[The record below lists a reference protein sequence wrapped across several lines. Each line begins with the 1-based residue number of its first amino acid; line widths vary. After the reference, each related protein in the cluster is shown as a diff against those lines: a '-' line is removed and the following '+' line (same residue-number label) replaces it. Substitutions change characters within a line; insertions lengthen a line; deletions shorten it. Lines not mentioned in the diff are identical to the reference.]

1 MSDVNDREDDQFGE
15 ALSEV
20 ANALQT
26 AGLLASLQRRHAGDL
41 AQNAIKLETAIERA
55 IADKT
60 IIRTWPVRNDPVIR
74 NRLTMM
80 TQDERYSPIMRQTA
94 QSILSETID
103 ETELIA
109 VGVAD

>member
-1 MSDVNDREDDQFGE
+1 MSDAKDRDDHFGE

-55 IADKT
+55 THA
-60 IIRTWPVRNDPVIR
+60 IR
-74 NRLTMM
+74 RL
-80 TQDERYSPIMRQTA
+80 QRQVTG
-94 QSILSETID
+94 STR
-103 ETELIA
+103 T
-109 VGVAD
+109 